1 MRKLSWTACLVSGFL
16 VAGVTG
22 AAITGMP
29 GLTSADTP
37 AAVAKNQ
44 LSVEALGTMLSAIGL
59 KAERTESRYD
69 FQFSSKIGEE
79 WQLSMSAVLSNDNSS
94 IWIMAWLDECPKNAA
109 DVPRQA
115 LLRLLAD
122 NDSLGGGKFFAFIAS
137 NRRFTLQRVMENKD
151 ITSAGMRAA
160 LTDLAKTVVDTYPHW
175 NTGNWKT
182 MTAPSG
188 SEGDAATGAAT
199 ADTKGA
205 DAKGAGAAPA
215 TPATA
220 APSASKTPATKSAA
234 APATKAAV
242 KK

>member
-1 MRKLSWTACLVSGFL
+1 MVCEIAHCGLIQISKLVNRVLFAAKDRRGGAGIAASGSILGSGSFPPPPLKLFRSTKECPMRKLSWTACLVSGFL

-151 ITSAGMRAA
+151 ITSASMRAA

-175 NTGNWKT
+175 NTG
-182 MTAPSG
+182 
-188 SEGDAATGAAT
+188 TGRR
-199 ADTKGA
+199 
-205 DAKGAGAAPA
+205 
-215 TPATA
+215 
-220 APSASKTPATKSAA
+220 
-234 APATKAAV
+234 
-242 KK
+242 

>member
-1 MRKLSWTACLVSGFL
+1 MLSGLI
-16 VAGVTG
+16 VAGGAG

-29 GLTSADTP
+29 GLNAADTP
-37 AAVAKNQ
+37 AAAAKGQ
-44 LSVEALGTMLSAIGL
+44 LTVEALGTMLSAIGL

-79 WQLSMSAVLSNDNSS
+79 WQLSMSAVLSNDNDS

-151 ITSAGMRAA
+151 ITSASMRAA
-160 LTDLAKTVVDTYPHW
+160 LTDLAKTVVETYPHW

-182 MTAPSG
+182 MTAPSAT
-188 SEGDAATGAAT
+188 EGEAGAAGTTAETKGAAAAPAAAPTGTGATGAAT
-199 ADTKGA
+199 AGKAPTTK
-205 DAKGAGAAPA
+205 
-215 TPATA
+215 
-220 APSASKTPATKSAA
+220 AA
-234 APATKAAV
+234 APATKAAAAPATKAPV
-242 KK
+242 KN